1 MKFFLLKKGFGDL
14 VPGQK
19 RHDKYAH
26 MKQLLVC
33 FYSLFGMAIIGMCF
47 TVMQFVARRKIM
59 WLFAK
64 IKHLLCTCCLRRKSS
79 GRGSERRGGGV
90 GGGQGAMAT
99 LTSGINDANTLT
111 EALIEKEKEKEAI
124 LHRLKLLQQYE
135 NAISA
140 KRRRRHVLS

>member
-1 MKFFLLKKGFGDL
+1 
-14 VPGQK
+14 
-19 RHDKYAH
+19 
-26 MKQLLVC
+26 
-33 FYSLFGMAIIGMCF
+33 MCF

-64 IKHLLCTCCLRRKSS
+64 IKNLLCTCCLRRKSS
-79 GRGSERRGGGV
+79 GRGSERRGAGGGV
-90 GGGQGAMAT
+90 GGGQGATAT
-99 LTSGINDANTLT
+99 LASGINDANTLT
-111 EALIEKEKEKEAI
+111 EALIEKEKEREAI